1 MVIWVVENNFTN
13 AIKKYGKLNFK
24 QDIIEQFDSKLEA
37 SNAQE
42 KYINEYNTLMP
53 NGYNISPKGGHQ
65 FINSILEET
74 KEKIRNKQKGIRKK
88 QKMIDVYGEEKG
100 LKKYEE
106 FILKE
111 KKAFAGR
118 YVGLKRSEESKQKN
132 REKHIGRKAS
142 IETIKKMELSQ
153 QKRREQP
160 VAEETKEKIRGEKNP
175 MYGKS
180 VYDIWVK
187 KYGKSLAD
195 QKWKKK
201 YNKNKIK

>member
-1 MVIWVVENNFTN
+1 
-13 AIKKYGKLNFK
+13 
-24 QDIIEQFDSKLEA
+24 
-37 SNAQE
+37 
-42 KYINEYNTLMP
+42 
-53 NGYNISPKGGHQ
+53 
-65 FINSILEET
+65 
-74 KEKIRNKQKGIRKK
+74 
-88 QKMIDVYGEEKG
+88 
-100 LKKYEE
+100 
-106 FILKE
+106 
-111 KKAFAGR
+111 
-118 YVGLKRSEESKQKN
+118 
-132 REKHIGRKAS
+132 
-142 IETIKKMELSQ
+142 MELSQ